1 MSDKSTEVSLY
12 QLPVA
17 PVELEAAFISADFT
31 DRLIESIR
39 TNAKSLVADVTT
51 TKGRKALIS
60 MAATVRSSKVAIDNA
75 GKNLVAEMKKRP
87 ALVDESRRKIREALD
102 ELAVEIR
109 QPVTEYEEAEA
120 ARLEAI
126 KIALLHDEALI
137 MNDNFDK
144 ARAEKFEA
152 DHELALLMNDKFDS
166 DKIEAER
173 IAEQQRI
180 DYEQRIAREAEE
192 RVKREAEEKAQRD
205 REEVER
211 RERELQAAAEK
222 ERHERI
228 AAQERA
234 EREAKEARDIS
245 ELKAKRAQEKAER
258 EKQEAIEAE
267 RRKAAQAEQDRLA
280 EEKRIKDEADR
291 RAKDTEHRRQVNND
305 ILSALTELGASDGFA
320 KELIKA
326 MATNQIPSVK
336 INY

>member
-1 MSDKSTEVSLY
+1 MSDKSTEVALY
-12 QLPVA
+12 QLPAA
-17 PVELEAAFISADFT
+17 PAELEAAFISTDFT

-51 TKGRKALIS
+51 AKGRKALIS
-60 MAATVRSSKVAIDNA
+60 MSATVRSSKVAIDNA

-137 MNDNFDK
+137 MNGDFDK

-173 IAEQQRI
+173 
-180 DYEQRIAREAEE
+180 
-192 RVKREAEEKAQRD
+192 
-205 REEVER
+205 
-211 RERELQAAAEK
+211 
-222 ERHERI
+222 
-228 AAQERA
+228 
-234 EREAKEARDIS
+234 
-245 ELKAKRAQEKAER
+245 
-258 EKQEAIEAE
+258 
-267 RRKAAQAEQDRLA
+267 RKAAKAEQARLE
-280 EEKRIKDEADR
+280 EEKRIKDEANR
-291 RAKDTEHRRQVNND
+291 KAKDTEHHRQVNNE
-305 ILSALTELGASDGFA
+305 ILSALTELGASDEFA
-320 KELIKA
+320 KALIKA
-326 MATNQIPSVK
+326 IATNKIPNVK